1 MTGTSPRPEERLRAA
16 PPCYHWLEMARLHV
30 TVNELA
36 RELDYVLAHL
46 QRGGEVL
53 LERGGEV
60 VARIV
65 PAGAGPVER
74 DGTDEERRLALAA
87 DPFEPV
93 SPSMDAAISLLRS
106 RAAGGAPFDT
116 WDELAREE
124 ELLEMLA
131 AEGLAD

>member
-1 MTGTSPRPEERLRAA
+1 
-16 PPCYHWLEMARLHV
+16 MARLYL
-30 TVNELA
+30 TVDELP

-53 LERGGEV
+53 LERGSET
-60 VARIV
+60 VARLV
-65 PAGAGPVER
+65 LPGER
-74 DGTDEERRLALAA
+74 PSVVRSIEPERRVPVAA
-87 DPFEPV
+87 DPFDPV
-93 SPSMDAAISLLRS
+93 PPSMDAAISLLRA

-124 ELLEMLA
+124 EFLEMLA